1 MPAKKRTP
9 AERATDLRK
18 QIDDANYRYY
28 VLNDPT
34 LSDAEY
40 DALMIEL
47 KQIETEQPELITP
60 DSPTQRVS
68 GEPAAEF
75 VKVRHPQPILS
86 LANAFRADDVRA
98 WYERISRMI
107 PPGTPVAFVVEPKI
121 DGLTVVLTYE
131 NGRLVL
137 GATRGN
143 GIIGEDVTPNVRT
156 IRGVP
161 ITLRS
166 KGATEQGSTGAPERG
181 SKGAKGHSPAHPL
194 SPALPTRLTV
204 RGEAYMPIKDF
215 ERMNTALLEAGERSF
230 ANPRNAASG
239 SLRQLDAKLT
249 AQRPLRVLCYA
260 IVEWNDA
267 GSMFPA
273 QPPATQ
279 WQLLQMLKST
289 GFPISDIARRF
300 ETLEEAIAYCESFN
314 AKRDALSLEI
324 DGMVIKIDD
333 LKLADSLG
341 FVGRDPRGA
350 IAFKFPPREANTVLK
365 DVTHSVGRT
374 GVIIPNAV
382 LEPVRLGGTTISRA
396 TLHNY
401 DDIARKDIRIG
412 DHVIVKRAGDVI
424 PYVAGPVV
432 ALRTGDEKVIQMPE
446 FCPYCETKLVRHEG
460 EVAVYC
466 PNVDCPGRLDRAMEH
481 FVGRGAMDIEGLG
494 NKIVAQLIDADKVRD
509 VADLY
514 ALTME
519 NLMGLDGFAEKKVQ
533 NLLEAIAASKQQPL
547 ERLIIGLGIQH
558 VGEVAARAL
567 ANYYGSL
574 DALLAATVE
583 ELDEID
589 GVGQVIAESIVQWAR
604 RPSTRDLVNKLKAA
618 GVNPMQE
625 PRRVPVETQGPLNGK
640 VFVITGTLSQP
651 REDVAAWIEQRGGKV
666 TESVSKKTSYVVVGD
681 APGANKVSKAQ
692 TLNIPMISEDELH
705 KLG

>member
-1 MPAKKRTP
+1 MPAKKQTP
-9 AERATDLRK
+9 AERAIDLRK
-18 QIDDANYRYY
+18 QINDANYRYY

-34 LSDAEY
+34 LSDADY
-40 DALMIEL
+40 DELMIEL
-47 KQIETEQPELITP
+47 RQIETEHPQLTTP

-86 LANAFRADDVRA
+86 LANAFRAEEVRA
-98 WYERISRMI
+98 WFERISRMI
-107 PPGTPVAFVVEPKI
+107 APGTPVAFVVEPKI
-121 DGLTVVLTYE
+121 DGLTVVLSYE
-131 NGRLVL
+131 NGRLVQ

-161 ITLRS
+161 MVLRS
-166 KGATEQGSTGAPERG
+166 PTLPSSHAP
-181 SKGAKGHSPAHPL
+181 L
-194 SPALPTRLTV
+194 LPIRLAV
-204 RGEAYMPIKDF
+204 RGEAYLPIKDF
-215 ERMNTALLEAGERSF
+215 ERMNAALQEAGERSF

-239 SLRQLDAKLT
+239 GLRQLDAKLT
-249 AQRPLRVLCYA
+249 AKRPLRVLCYA

-267 GSMFPA
+267 GAALPA

-279 WQLLQMLKST
+279 WELLQFLKVS
-289 GFPISDIARRF
+289 GFPVSDIARRF
-300 ETLEEAIAYCESFN
+300 ETLDAAIAYCESYS
-314 AKRDALSLEI
+314 AKRDTLSLEI

-350 IAFKFPPREANTVLK
+350 IAFKFPPREANTLLL

-432 ALRTGDEKVIQMPE
+432 ALRTGNEKIIQMPE

-494 NKIVAQLIDADKVRD
+494 NKIVAQLIDADKVGD

-519 NLMGLDGFAEKKVQ
+519 ELMSLDGFAEKKAQ
-533 NLLEAIAASKQQPL
+533 NLLAAIVASKQQPL

-574 DALLAATVE
+574 DALLAATLD

-589 GVGQVIAESIVQWAR
+589 GVGPVIAESILQWAQ
-604 RPSTRDLVNKLKAA
+604 RPSTRELVDRLKSA
-618 GVNPMQE
+618 GVAPTQA
-625 PRRVPVETQGPLNGK
+625 PRRAPVVSLGPFNGK

-651 REDVAAWIEQRGGKV
+651 REEIAAWIEQHGGKV
-666 TESVSKKTSYVVVGD
+666 TDSVSKKTSYVVMGD
-681 APGANKVSKAQ
+681 APGTNKVSKAQ
-692 TLNIPMISEDELH
+692 TLSIPLISEDELH
-705 KLG
+705 KLA

>member
-1 MPAKKRTP
+1 MPAKKQTP
-9 AERATDLRK
+9 AERAAEVRK
-18 QIDDANYRYY
+18 QLDDANYRYY

-40 DALMIEL
+40 DALMLEL
-47 KQIETEQPELITP
+47 RQIETEHPELITP

-86 LANAFRADDVRA
+86 LANAFRAEDVRA
-98 WYERISRMI
+98 WFERISRMI
-107 PPGTPVAFVVEPKI
+107 PPDTPVAFVVEPKI
-121 DGLTVVLTYE
+121 DGLTVVLSYE
-131 NGRLVL
+131 NGRLVQ
-137 GATRGN
+137 GATRGD

-161 ITLRS
+161 IVLRR
-166 KGATEQGSTGAPERG
+166 AEQGSR
-181 SKGAKGHSPAHPL
+181 GAKGHSPMAGTPGT
-194 SPALPTRLTV
+194 LPSRLAV

-215 ERMNTALLEAGERSF
+215 ERMNAALQEAGERAF

-239 SLRQLDAKLT
+239 GLRQLDAKLT

-260 IVEWNDA
+260 IVEWNDEGA
-267 GSMFPA
+267 LFPT

-279 WQLLQMLKST
+279 WELLQFLKAT
-289 GFPISDIARRF
+289 GFPVSDIARRF
-300 ETLEEAIAYCESFN
+300 ETLDEAIAYCESYN
-314 AKRDALSLEI
+314 TKRDSLSLEI

-350 IAFKFPPREANTVLK
+350 IAFKFPPREANTLLK

-412 DHVIVKRAGDVI
+412 DHVIVRRAGDVI

-432 ALRTGDEKVIQMPE
+432 ALRTGSERAIQMPKY
-446 FCPYCETKLVRHEG
+446 CPYCETKLVRHEG

-466 PNVDCPGRLDRAMEH
+466 PNVECPGRLDRAIGH

-494 NKIVAQLIDADKVRD
+494 TKIVAQLLDADQVRD

-514 ALTME
+514 ALTMDE
-519 NLMGLDGFAEKKVQ
+519 LMKLDGFAEKKAQ
-533 NLLEAIAASKQQPL
+533 NLIDAIAASKRQPL

-558 VGEVAARAL
+558 VGEVAAHAL
-567 ANYYGSL
+567 ADYYGSL
-574 DALLAATVE
+574 DALLAATHE
-583 ELDEID
+583 ALEEID
-589 GVGQVIAESIVQWAR
+589 GVGPVIAESILQWAG
-604 RPSTRDLVNKLKAA
+604 RPSTGALVEKLKAA
-618 GVNPMQE
+618 GVNPTQE
-625 PRRVPVETQGPLNGK
+625 MRRAPVIIKGPLNDK

-651 REDVAAWIEQRGGKV
+651 REEIAAWIAQRGGKV
-666 TESVSKKTSYVVVGD
+666 SNSVSNKTSYVVVGD
-681 APGANKVSKAQ
+681 APGASKVSKAQ
-692 TLNIPMISEDELH
+692 TFSIPMIGEDELR
-705 KLG
+705 KLGEE